1 MISPTYI
8 PVPVYIVIEQML
20 SSIVGLGIQPSVQC
34 ATV

>member
-8 PVPVYIVIEQML
+8 LVLACIVIEQML
-20 SSIVGLGIQPSVQC
+20 SSTVGLGIQPSVHC